1 MVPLWFTLSALCF
14 VGAAVLLYVDIDRRR
29 GRGRRRKSWARSH
42 GFDYEQES
50 TEILKRWKRG
60 VMSTVG
66 SNIPA
71 RNVVLGQI
79 RGEAVFIF
87 DLEEVATVIALHRKV
102 GTNVVVDVRLKGLK
116 EPRENDIW
124 LLGAIG
130 PRMVYST
137 NLDAARRACDRRMVT
152 FAHTA
157 PDCAEIMWNEQNWT
171 LVSMPIGST
180 RAQWDEGLRTVRQ
193 FNDLLRVLPPVPQST
208 ATAGAPQAST
218 RRKAAPSRPLAPAGR
233 SEATPGHGE
242 PIHPRK
248 RIHDPRR
255 NPAAC
260 ASRART
266 PPADRPQR
274 PSGVTS
280 PTLSQSRTGAQ
291 YTDAVPRR
299 VALITGPTS
308 GIGEGFARRYAA
320 DGYDV
325 VLVSRDAD
333 RLKALAAELSNE
345 GGCNVEVLPADLAD
359 AAGRDTVAERLASGV
374 DVLVNNAGFGTS
386 GEFWTADPA
395 MLQRQLDVNVTAV
408 MQLTRAA
415 LPAMIDKGAGTVINV
430 SSVAG
435 LLSGRGS
442 TYSASKAYVV
452 SFTEGLAVGLR
463 GTGVGIHVVCPG
475 YVHTEFHDRAGID
488 MTSLPSFMWL
498 EVDDVVRET
507 LAEVSRGNVLIIPGL
522 QYKAL
527 TTVSRMVPRTLSRA
541 ATSVFGRGR
550 GRT

>member
-102 GTNVVVDVRLKGLK
+102 GTNVVVDIRLKGLK

-157 PDCAEIMWNEQNWT
+157 PDCAEIMWNEENWT

-193 FNDLLRVLPPVPQST
+193 FNDLLRVLPPVPQSGGS
-208 ATAGAPQAST
+208 AAPPAAGRRSAS
-218 RRKAAPSRPLAPAGR
+218 PSRPLAPAGR
-233 SEATPGHGE
+233 SEATQ
-242 PIHPRK
+242 
-248 RIHDPRR
+248 
-255 NPAAC
+255 
-260 ASRART
+260 RA
-266 PPADRPQR
+266 P
-274 PSGVTS
+274 
-280 PTLSQSRTGAQ
+280 
-291 YTDAVPRR
+291 
-299 VALITGPTS
+299 
-308 GIGEGFARRYAA
+308 E
-320 DGYDV
+320 
-325 VLVSRDAD
+325 
-333 RLKALAAELSNE
+333 
-345 GGCNVEVLPADLAD
+345 
-359 AAGRDTVAERLASGV
+359 
-374 DVLVNNAGFGTS
+374 
-386 GEFWTADPA
+386 
-395 MLQRQLDVNVTAV
+395 
-408 MQLTRAA
+408 
-415 LPAMIDKGAGTVINV
+415 
-430 SSVAG
+430 
-435 LLSGRGS
+435 
-442 TYSASKAYVV
+442 
-452 SFTEGLAVGLR
+452 
-463 GTGVGIHVVCPG
+463 
-475 YVHTEFHDRAGID
+475 
-488 MTSLPSFMWL
+488 
-498 EVDDVVRET
+498 
-507 LAEVSRGNVLIIPGL
+507 
-522 QYKAL
+522 
-527 TTVSRMVPRTLSRA
+527 TVSREGGSTSRPA
-541 ATSVFGRGR
+541 ATPPPARQEPMRRPPTGRNGHQASHHQR
-550 GRT
+550 